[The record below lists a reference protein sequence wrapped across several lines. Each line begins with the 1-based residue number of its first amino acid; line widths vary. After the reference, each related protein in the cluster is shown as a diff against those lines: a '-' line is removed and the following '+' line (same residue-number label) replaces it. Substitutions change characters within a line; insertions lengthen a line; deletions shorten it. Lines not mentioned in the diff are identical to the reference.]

1 MIITID
7 KVAGFCPGVRR
18 AIKKAEDELG
28 KSDEFYSYGSILHND
43 SEMHRLED
51 QGLSIASEDD
61 LEKLGGKKLLIRAH
75 GEPPETYK
83 YLEKIGVEVV
93 DATCAVVRR
102 IQQQVGRAADD
113 MKKVDGQLL
122 IFGRKMHPE
131 VIGLA
136 GNAKGMALIL
146 ESKDE
151 LDIVD
156 LSRPI
161 RLFSQTTMD
170 ADQYLFISD
179 TIQKGVR
186 EQQEEPDFI
195 RYDTICR
202 HVTDRIPSLEGF
214 AERSDVIIF
223 VSGKE
228 SSNGKKLFNVC
239 KEKNPKTFFIS
250 EPDELKR
257 EWLDGVSTVGI
268 SGAASTPQWLM
279 ENVARKI
286 EEII

>member
-18 AIKKAEDELG
+18 AIKKAEDELVKG
-28 KSDEFYSYGSILHND
+28 DEFFSYGSILHND

-51 QGLSIASEDD
+51 KGLSIASKDD

-83 YLEKIGVEVV
+83 HLEKIGVEVV

-102 IQQQVGRAADD
+102 IQQQVSRAADE
-113 MKKVDGQLL
+113 MKKVNGQLL
-122 IFGRKMHPE
+122 IFGRKEHPE

-151 LDIVD
+151 LDVVD

-195 RYDTICR
+195 RYDSICR
-202 HVTDRIPSLEGF
+202 HVTDRIPSLEEF
-214 AERSDVIIF
+214 AERSEVIIF

-239 KEKNPKTFFIS
+239 KDKNPKTFFIS

-257 EWLDGVSTVGI
+257 EWFDGVGTVGI

>member
-7 KVAGFCPGVRR
+7 TAAGFCPGVRR
-18 AIKKAEDELG
+18 AIKKAENELG
-28 KSDEFYSYGSILHND
+28 KNEEFFSYGSLLHNE
-43 SEMHRLED
+43 SEMQRLED
-51 QGLSIASEDD
+51 EGLKIALKDD
-61 LEKLGGKKLLIRAH
+61 LRKLGGKKLLIRAH

-83 YLEKIGVEVV
+83 YLEEIGVEVV
-93 DATCAVVRR
+93 DATCVIVRR
-102 IQQQVGRAADD
+102 LQQHVSRAAED
-113 MKKVDGQLL
+113 MKKVNGQLL
-122 IFGRKMHPE
+122 IFGRKEHPE

-195 RYDTICR
+195 RYDSICR
-202 HVTDRIPSLEGF
+202 YVTDRIPSLEKF
-214 AERSDVIIF
+214 VERSEVIIF

-228 SSNGKKLFNVC
+228 SSNGKKLYNIC
-239 KEKNPKTFFIS
+239 KDKNPKTFFIS
-250 EPDELKR
+250 EPDELKL
-257 EWLDGVSTVGI
+257 EWFDGVAAVGI
-268 SGAASTPQWLM
+268 SGAASTPLWLM
-279 ENVARKI
+279 EEVASKI
-286 EEII
+286 REIV